1 MRTPGDSVDGTGGRA
16 SSADGTSGSDTRQA
30 ICRAASRLFRQRG
43 FAATTVAAIAREVGI
58 TPGALYWHFASKEEI
73 LATVL
78 EETIADFER
87 QVTAAATGAT
97 VAERLY
103 NALRTHV
110 LLQLA
115 ERSEDA
121 PASATLVIAQLA
133 SALPAER
140 QERIRA
146 VERAYYE
153 FLCGLLTEGA
163 ASGELDVG
171 PLAPTVFSLVN
182 LADYVITWYRDEG
195 PLGPEEVADA
205 VARLGLRMVGA
216 RDLPAPSAASSP
228 TATGASLEEARP

>member
-1 MRTPGDSVDGTGGRA
+1 MRSPDGRGGARRRRGRAPEGGTGPE
-16 SSADGTSGSDTRQA
+16 TREA
-30 ICRAASRLFRQRG
+30 ICRAAGRLFRQQG

-78 EETIADFER
+78 EETLTRFQER
-87 QVTAAATGAT
+87 VTMAATGAT
-97 VAERLY
+97 VSERLY
-103 NALRTHV
+103 NALRAHV

-115 ERSEDA
+115 ERAEDG

-133 SALPAER
+133 SALPPER
-140 QERIRA
+140 QRRIRA

-182 LADYVITWYRDEG
+182 LADYVITWFRDDG
-195 PLGPEEVADA
+195 PLGPEEVADV

-216 RDLPAPSAASSP
+216 SAAGMP
-228 TATGASLEEARP
+228 DAAMPLAATGATREEAGP